1 LTKVFAGSFRNFRKR
16 FANHEA
22 ALENLV
28 SINFRIFRNFR
39 RPFLTFDGVGLPGT
53 AGNPGTPVRRARPSA
68 KRGDLEP
75 SKGAD
80 MAVIPLPGYEEAIP

>member
-22 ALENLV
+22 ALQNLV

-39 RPFLTFDGVGLPGT
+39 RPFLTFDGVGLPALLAIRG
-53 AGNPGTPVRRARPSA
+53 RRYDAPAHPPSEGISNHR
-68 KRGDLEP
+68 RGLTWR
-75 SKGAD
+75 
-80 MAVIPLPGYEEAIP
+80 